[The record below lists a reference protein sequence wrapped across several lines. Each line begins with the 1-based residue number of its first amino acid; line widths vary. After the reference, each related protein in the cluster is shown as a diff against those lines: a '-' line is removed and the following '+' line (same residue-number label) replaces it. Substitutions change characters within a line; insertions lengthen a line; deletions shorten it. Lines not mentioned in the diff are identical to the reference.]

1 MHSVSQTTQRDKR
14 ICLALRLLPSQHDSP
29 DVPVTHEMNGT
40 AGWPVPSV
48 KWQMREMSTN
58 QKEDT
63 PIMHGGVGGVSN
75 LLQVWLYHKNW
86 CEYKRSQS
94 RDIEV
99 YKDFSE
105 LIVYVQ
111 HVMRRNW
118 NHPLILLKRNWRI
131 KSLFQNEELPPKN
144 KWKQVRCLPGFS
156 CQRACIIWYTEIKRP
171 ITVTQLYFHKLIQ
184 NPHKSSAYGHINVDE
199 SLEEY
204 DHIPSCK
211 CIFLRTFMA
220 LYNGLW
226 PVKDSLTVP
235 LYCQAVLN
243 LAQIFSL
250 KSSTFSIKWYH

>member
-1 MHSVSQTTQRDKR
+1 MVV
-14 ICLALRLLPSQHDSP
+14 C
-29 DVPVTHEMNGT
+29 
-40 AGWPVPSV
+40 
-48 KWQMREMSTN
+48 
-58 QKEDT
+58 KEDQT
-63 PIMHGGVGGVSN
+63 SPITARLPWCASDTWDEWHCRLTSAECQMTNERNVHQSEGRHPYHAWGVGGVSN
-75 LLQVWLYHKNW
+75 LLQVWMYHKNW

-144 KWKQVRCLPGFS
+144 KWKQVRCFPGFS

-250 KSSTFSIKWYH
+250 KSSTFSNKWYH